1 MFNYLFYLLNLNIS
15 ITSKDSSSNK
25 NFMIVKQDIDA
36 RRKRREKGKCSV
48 EWSRYISTYLRL
60 HTVLC
65 RSSIGVVQ
73 GGELYR
79 HDSPH
84 RSGSGG
90 EGHQAG
96 REEHQEG
103 VSRTFV

>member
-48 EWSRYISTYLRL
+48 EWSIYISKTTIYCL
-60 HTVLC
+60 V
-65 RSSIGVVQ
+65 
-73 GGELYR
+73 
-79 HDSPH
+79 
-84 RSGSGG
+84 
-90 EGHQAG
+90 
-96 REEHQEG
+96 
-103 VSRTFV
+103 